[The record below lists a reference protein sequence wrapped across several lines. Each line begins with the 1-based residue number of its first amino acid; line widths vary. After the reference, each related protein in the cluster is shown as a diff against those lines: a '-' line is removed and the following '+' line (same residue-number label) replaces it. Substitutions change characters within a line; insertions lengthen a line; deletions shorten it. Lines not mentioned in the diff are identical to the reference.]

1 MGKETST
8 SEAFRFGMKLLFL
21 SNEQPWP
28 PKSGAVLRNYH
39 LIVGLA
45 RHHDVTLVTLVKP
58 TAARDDSIDS
68 LYNLCESVV
77 EVSQSSCIA
86 STTTRY
92 NETAEARDRL
102 RALLS
107 SRSPRSIRRW
117 SSEELVDKLRRLRAT
132 TKFDAVMASR
142 AYMGEMAMQAGFDR
156 VLVDLPD
163 LESVA
168 MRRLLAQGA
177 WYKSKPIDWGE
188 WVKLH
193 RYESRLAQRFW
204 RVSVCKEEDR
214 MFFGGGPR
222 DNVRLIPNGTEEF
235 PVTPQE
241 DEVHGEMLFVGL
253 LSYVPNIDAVKHFHD
268 DVLPIIRRTLPEA
281 RFRIVGFRPDREVS
295 ALDDGVDCFVNASVD
310 DLTPFYARASLAVV
324 PMRLGSGTK
333 LKVLEGLARGKAVV
347 STSFG
352 AEGFDVRPGIDLEIA
367 DTPDAFAATCARLLS
382 DPVARRRL
390 GESGRARV
398 LERYR
403 WDVVVQTA
411 SAALR

>member
-1 MGKETST
+1 
-8 SEAFRFGMKLLFL
+8 MKLLFL
-21 SNEQPWP
+21 CNEQPWP
-28 PKSGAVLRNYH
+28 AKSGAVLRNHH
-39 LIVGLA
+39 LIAGLA
-45 RHHDVTLVTLVKP
+45 REHDVTLVTFVKP
-58 TAARDDSIDS
+58 GAARDDSIDS
-68 LYNLCESVV
+68 LHNVCDSVV
-77 EVSQSSCIA
+77 EVSQSSCVA
-86 STTTRY
+86 GRTTRY

-102 RALLS
+102 RTLLS

-117 SSEELVDKLRRLRAT
+117 SSEELIDRLRQLRAA
-132 TKFDAVMASR
+132 TKFDAVMAAR

-156 VLVDLPD
+156 VLIDLPD

-193 RYESRLAQRFW
+193 RYESRLAERFW

-214 MFFGGGPR
+214 TFFGAGPR

-235 PVTPQE
+235 PPTPQE
-241 DEVHGEMLFVGL
+241 DEVQGEMLFVGL
-253 LSYVPNIDAVKHFHD
+253 LSYFPNIDAVRHFHD
-268 DVLPIIRRTLPEA
+268 DVLPIIRRRVPEA
-281 RFRIVGFRPDREVS
+281 GFRIVGFRPDLEVS
-295 ALDDGVDCFVNASVD
+295 ALDNGVDCFVNASVD
-310 DLTPFYARASLAVV
+310 DLTPFYARASLVVV

-403 WDVVVQTA
+403 WDVVVRTA
-411 SAALR
+411 SEALS